1 MRSSFP
7 ARRIAAVL
15 ALAPWLAVSPVQP
28 VLADATAPWPA
39 IRAIEFSGNRTTR
52 PVTMLREL
60 VVHVGDA
67 ADPVKIEQSRQA
79 VLDLGLFRS
88 VEVSQRPYEDGVALN
103 FTVREKWYVLPL
115 PRVDANAEGEYA
127 YGGQLRW
134 NNLFGLNQTLQ
145 LQVLERKLKEPGRSG
160 QFSYSGS
167 YSIPFIGDGRSG
179 LFFSGGHAVQDSI
192 DGAGQHYDE
201 TFDSAQGLWT
211 YSLSPASL
219 SHGWS
224 IGTGLLWQRENTA
237 GEFAPAPQGH
247 ATALVAYESDND
259 LRYQVYSEEGTLFG
273 ARQEYAIDG
282 LASDYGYSRY
292 TADYFHAWHLGSTP
306 HQSLQFLADAGAY
319 LGGAASRPHNA
330 FGLGGYSRLRG
341 YDKDFVQGDAVWSVS
356 GEYLRPLHWNW
367 LRLLVVGEAGS
378 AYPRFGQTGGRPVYA
393 SIGLGLRLRIVW
405 LVNVEV
411 EAGVAAPLVDG
422 HRLRVFAGSV

>member
-1 MRSSFP
+1 VSAHPFEGR
-7 ARRIAAVL
+7 ARAALTL
-15 ALAPWLAVSPVQP
+15 ALWLIALPVG
-28 VLADATAPWPA
+28 AAASASWPT
-39 IRAIEFSGNRTTR
+39 IRAIEFSGNNTTR

-60 VVHVGDA
+60 VVHVGDP
-67 ADPVKIEQSRQA
+67 ADPTKIEQSRQA
-79 VLDLGLFRS
+79 VLDLGLFRA
-88 VEVSQRPYEDGVALN
+88 VDVSQRPYEDGVVLT

-160 QFSYSGS
+160 QFSYGAS
-167 YSIPFIGDGRSG
+167 YSIPFVDLGRSG

-192 DGAGQHYDE
+192 DAAGNHYGE

-224 IGTGLLWQRENTA
+224 VGAGLLWQRENTA
-237 GEFAPAPQGH
+237 GQFAPAPQGRT
-247 ATALVAYESDND
+247 TALVAYEAYND
-259 LRYQVYSEEGTLFG
+259 LRYLVYSEQGTLFG
-273 ARQEYAIDG
+273 ARQEYAVDG
-282 LASDYGYSRY
+282 LAADYGYSRY
-292 TADYFHAWHLGSTP
+292 TADYFRAWHLGSTP
-306 HQSLQFLADAGAY
+306 HQNLQFLADAGAY
-319 LGGAASRPHNA
+319 LGGPASRPHNA
-330 FGLGGYSRLRG
+330 FGLGGSSRLRG
-341 YDKDFVQGDAVWSVS
+341 YDKDFVQGDAAWYLS

-367 LRLLVVGEAGS
+367 LRLLFVAETGS
-378 AYPRFGQTGGRPVYA
+378 AYPRLGETGGRAVYA
-393 SIGLGLRLRIVW
+393 SLGLGLRLRIVW

-411 EAGVAAPLVDG
+411 EGGIAMPLVDG